1 MDTKKLDLIAVCI
14 IILIFAFTYFA
25 FISESRAKIALLEET
40 ENMLMENVTA
50 SGDMT
55 LELDRIK
62 EEIDSIH
69 KNLERF
75 DRQLPKEKRIYDFLV
90 EIDKLARDNSVT
102 LESITP
108 GTLQKGT
115 LYSRVPIHISG
126 NAGFK
131 DFYRFLFRLEN
142 IPRITKIEGLQVKG
156 LPEGN
161 RTDIEIDL
169 AVFVGGK

>member
-1 MDTKKLDLIAVCI
+1 MNNRKLDLIASGI
-14 IILIFAFTYFA
+14 IILIFVFTYFA
-25 FISESRAKIALLEET
+25 FISTSRAKVAVLKET
-40 ENMLMENVTA
+40 KNMLLKDVTA

-55 LELDRIK
+55 LEMARIA

-69 KNLERF
+69 NNLEKF

-108 GTLQKGT
+108 GTIEKGM
-115 LYSRVPIHISG
+115 LYSRVPINISG
-126 NAGFK
+126 NSGFK
-131 DFYRFLFRLEN
+131 DFYRFLFQLEN
-142 IPRITKIEGLQVKG
+142 IPRITKIEELRVKS

-161 RTDIEIDL
+161 KCKIEMDL